1 VAASERTGAKERAA
15 AKDVVAAS
23 ARAAASE
30 RVAASERAAAKD
42 GMAAAP
48 VTGLPVQSEPDEQDE
63 NEGSDSEA
71 EPTNQRPVDAVAN
84 CKTAALTTADVTSS
98 DGGGKERAESYVTK
112 IKIYPVTSAFRPP
125 TRLRSDSRTVSV
137 ISITSGGG
145 RGGGFRRRPSRT
157 SNRERP
163 SIRPSRRR
171 YVVLVRTILKL
182 KYVCCFATFFAVFL
196 QKREAR
202 NSVWI

>member
-1 VAASERTGAKERAA
+1 MAALEKAAA
-15 AKDVVAAS
+15 AK
-23 ARAAASE
+23 
-30 RVAASERAAAKD
+30 AAAKD
-42 GMAAAP
+42 GVAAAP
-48 VTGLPVQSEPDEQDE
+48 VAGVPGQSEPDEQDE

-71 EPTNQRPVDAVAN
+71 EPTNQRPVDAAAN
-84 CKTAALTTADVTSS
+84 CKTAALTTAEGKSS

-145 RGGGFRRRPSRT
+145 RGGFRRRPSRT

-171 YVVLVRTILKL
+171 YVVLTIHTPN
-182 KYVCCFATFFAVFL
+182 CNTFAASLQYFFSLFL
-196 QKREAR
+196 TKKVKAR
-202 NSVWI
+202 IQFGFEEKQNASFPLA

>member
-1 VAASERTGAKERAA
+1 
-15 AKDVVAAS
+15 VAAS
-23 ARAAASE
+23 ART
-30 RVAASERAAAKD
+30 AASERAKD
-42 GMAAAP
+42 QVAAAP
-48 VTGLPVQSEPDEQDE
+48 VAGVPGQNEPDDQDE

-71 EPTNQRPVDAVAN
+71 ETTNPRPVDAAAN
-84 CKTAALTTADVTSS
+84 SKMAALTTAEGKSS

-145 RGGGFRRRPSRT
+145 RGGGRGGGFRRRPSRT

-171 YVVLVRTILKL
+171 YVVNTIHNGSTFAASLL
-182 KYVCCFATFFAVFL
+182 FFRCFLTT
-196 QKREAR
+196 K
-202 NSVWI
+202 

>member
-1 VAASERTGAKERAA
+1 VAALERGA
-15 AKDVVAAS
+15 AKDGAAAS

-30 RVAASERAAAKD
+30 RTAAKD
-42 GMAAAP
+42 GMAAP
-48 VTGLPVQSEPDEQDE
+48 VADVPGQSEPDEQDE
-63 NEGSDSEA
+63 NKGSDSEA
-71 EPTNQRPVDAVAN
+71 EPTNPRSVDAAAN
-84 CKTAALTTADVTSS
+84 CKTAALTAAELKSS
-98 DGGGKERAESYVTK
+98 DDGGGKERAESYVTK

-171 YVVLVRTILKL
+171 YVVHTIHCNPLRL
-182 KYVCCFATFFAVFL
+182 
-196 QKREAR
+196 
-202 NSVWI
+202 N